1 VQRVKLGLGRLAR
14 RVAQVAAVLVVLAAL
29 GVLGVA
35 WLRSGEKYVPMMP
48 GAALTNELGAD
59 SVRTMPGRLVK
70 SASNRLFDAGE
81 GPDQI
86 SFLVAGRAMLTDG
99 KAMVFPAT
107 DKQHRVGRAIADV
120 VDMEG
125 DIALLKA
132 DVLAEGPPLTPALRL
147 QTLLYGPPPDPQ
159 VALML
164 VGTTGRYVALIHE
177 GSGAPLRLE
186 WALGERRG
194 TMLAQASP
202 PGVTHLE
209 MEVDADGMLRAFVGT
224 GKDRRTIGEPLVI
237 GRDWQKHFG
246 EVPRSA
252 VGCIE
257 GTCRVDGFS
266 YGVKQAPAT
275 QPTATLAE
283 AAMHRPPPPPPKVQP
298 KAATPVKKPP
308 TKAPPPPKG
317 GKRPR

>member
-1 VQRVKLGLGRLAR
+1 
-14 RVAQVAAVLVVLAAL
+14 VAQAVAVLVVLAAL

-48 GAALTNELGAD
+48 GAALTDELGAD
-59 SVRTMPGRLVK
+59 SVRTMPGRVVK
-70 SASNRLFDAGE
+70 SASNRLLDAGE

-86 SFLVAGRAMLTDG
+86 SFLVAGRTMLTEG
-99 KAMVFPAT
+99 KAMVFPAAG
-107 DKQHRVGRAIADV
+107 KQYRVGRAVADV
-120 VDMEG
+120 VEMEG
-125 DIALLKA
+125 DVALLKA
-132 DVLAEGPPLTPALRL
+132 DVHAEGPPLTPALRL
-147 QTLLYGPPPDPQ
+147 RTLLYGPLPDPQ

-177 GSGAPLRLE
+177 SSGAPLRLE

-209 MEVDADGMLRAFVGT
+209 MEVDAEGMLRAFVGT
-224 GKDRRTIGEPLVI
+224 GKDRRAIGEPLAI
-237 GRDWQKHFG
+237 GQQWQKHFG

-257 GTCRVDGFS
+257 GTCRIEGFS
-266 YGVKQAPAT
+266 YSVKHAPAT
-275 QPTATLAE
+275 PPTTLAE
-283 AAMHRPPPPPPKVQP
+283 ATVHRPPPPPPKAP
-298 KAATPVKKPP
+298 AKAAPPAKKPP
-308 TKAPPPPKG
+308 AKAPAPPKG
-317 GKRPR
+317 GKRPK

>member
-1 VQRVKLGLGRLAR
+1 
-14 RVAQVAAVLVVLAAL
+14 
-29 GVLGVA
+29 
-35 WLRSGEKYVPMMP
+35 M
-48 GAALTNELGAD
+48 
-59 SVRTMPGRLVK
+59 
-70 SASNRLFDAGE
+70 
-81 GPDQI
+81 
-86 SFLVAGRAMLTDG
+86 
-99 KAMVFPAT
+99 
-107 DKQHRVGRAIADV
+107 
-120 VDMEG
+120 
-125 DIALLKA
+125 
-132 DVLAEGPPLTPALRL
+132 

-209 MEVDADGMLRAFVGT
+209 IEVDADGMLRAFVGT
-224 GKDRRTIGEPLVI
+224 GKDRRSIGEPLVI

-257 GTCRVDGFS
+257 GTCRVEGFS
-266 YGVKQAPAT
+266 YSIRQAPAT
-275 QPTATLAE
+275 PPTAVADV
-283 AAMHRPPPPPPKVQP
+283 AVNRFPPPPPPPKAPP
-298 KAATPVKKPP
+298 KAAPPLKKPP
-308 TKAPPPPKG
+308 AKAPAPSRG
-317 GKRPR
+317 GKRTK

>member
-1 VQRVKLGLGRLAR
+1 
-14 RVAQVAAVLVVLAAL
+14 
-29 GVLGVA
+29 
-35 WLRSGEKYVPMMP
+35 
-48 GAALTNELGAD
+48 
-59 SVRTMPGRLVK
+59 
-70 SASNRLFDAGE
+70 
-81 GPDQI
+81 
-86 SFLVAGRAMLTDG
+86 
-99 KAMVFPAT
+99 
-107 DKQHRVGRAIADV
+107 

-132 DVLAEGPPLTPALRL
+132 DVLAEGPPLTPPLRV

-209 MEVDADGMLRAFVGT
+209 MEVDADGMLKAFVGT

-257 GTCRVDGFS
+257 GTCRVEGFS
-266 YGVKQAPAT
+266 YSVRKASGVPPST
-275 QPTATLAE
+275 VAE
-283 AAMHRPPPPPPKVQP
+283 APPVNRPTPVTTKQP
-298 KAATPVKKPP
+298 VKPANPVKKTP
-308 TKAPPPPKG
+308 TKAPAPTSKG
-317 GKRPR
+317 GKKSR

>member
-1 VQRVKLGLGRLAR
+1 V
-14 RVAQVAAVLVVLAAL
+14 
-29 GVLGVA
+29 VLGVA
-35 WLRSGEKYVPMMP
+35 WLRSGEKYVPMPP
-48 GAALTNELGAD
+48 GTALTNELGAD
-59 SVRTMPGRLVK
+59 SVRTLPGRLVK
-70 SASNRLFDAGE
+70 NSDRKLLDAGE

-86 SFLVAGRAMLTDG
+86 SFLVAGRNMITDG
-99 KAMVFPAT
+99 KALVFPAT
-107 DKQHRVGRAIADV
+107 DKHHRVGRAIADV
-120 VDMEG
+120 VNLEG

-132 DVLAEGPPLTPALRL
+132 DVLAEGPPLTFGLRL

-209 MEVDADGMLRAFVGT
+209 MEVDADGMLRAFLGV
-224 GKDRRTIGEPLVI
+224 GKDRRVIFEPLVI
-237 GRDWQKHFG
+237 GREWQKEFG

-257 GTCRVDGFS
+257 GTCRVESFS
-266 YGVKQAPAT
+266 YGVRVAQAAPPQAVADAT
-275 QPTATLAE
+275 VNRTTPVATKPPVK
-283 AAMHRPPPPPPKVQP
+283 PPP
-298 KAATPVKKPP
+298 PVKKPP
-308 TKAPPPPKG
+308 TKAPAPPKN
-317 GKRPR
+317 GKRPK